1 MWRFVYDRVSA
12 IEESAMLLG
21 HMAEHIPRGA
31 DVTPETFRNAFHA
44 ALAVPKA
51 VRAIIGDGRNE
62 VAANLESEAG

>member
-1 MWRFVYDRVSA
+1 
-12 IEESAMLLG
+12 MLLG